1 MNGSE
6 PGKAELIVAGVG
18 GQGVLFAGQMLAQA
32 AVRRYK
38 HISYMPSY
46 GTEKRG
52 GHCECTVVLSDDE
65 IASPVLDQAQAV
77 MLLDSGAASIYE
89 DRVRPGG
96 LMIVEK
102 AGLTYQPQRTDI
114 RFLPVS
120 GLEIA
125 VRSGGA
131 MINNLIMLGVYTQLT
146 QALATD
152 LIIDEIKNQAGNRAA
167 VLARNT
173 EAFTHGLDLGKTLSS

>member
-1 MNGSE
+1 MTA
-6 PGKAELIVAGVG
+6 PAKAELIVAGFG

-32 AVRRYK
+32 ATRRYK

-52 GHCECTVVLSDDE
+52 GHSECTVVLSDQE
-65 IASPVLDQAQAV
+65 IASPVLDQSQTV
-77 MLLDSGAASIYE
+77 LLLDSGQASTYE
-89 DRVRPGG
+89 ERVRPGG
-96 LMIVEK
+96 TMLVEQS
-102 AGLTYQPQRTDI
+102 GLTYQPQRTDI

-125 VRSGGA
+125 VRLGGA

-146 QALATD
+146 QVVGAD
-152 LIIDEIKNQAGNRAA
+152 LIADELKKQAGDRAA
-167 VLARNT
+167 VLKRNA
-173 EAFTHGLDLGKTLSS
+173 EAFARGLELGKTLSN

>member
-1 MNGSE
+1 MEGSG
-6 PGKAELIVAGVG
+6 PIKAELIVAGVG
-18 GQGVLFAGQMLAQA
+18 GQGALFAGQMLAQA
-32 AVRRYK
+32 AIGRYK

-52 GHCECTVVLSDDE
+52 GHSECTVVLSDEE

-77 MLLDSGAASIYE
+77 LLLDSGQASIYE

-114 RFLPVS
+114 SFLPVS

-146 QALATD
+146 QALAAD
-152 LIIDEIKNQAGNRAA
+152 LIVDEIKNQAGDRAA
-167 VLARNT
+167 VLTRNT
-173 EAFTHGLDLGKTLSS
+173 EAFARGLELGKTLSN